1 MKREPYLWKR
11 EFEALPQNTDHAGVM
26 WHGSYFNW
34 LEESRIDALSRSG
47 LNYSELVKD
56 GYELPVFKI
65 DIKFLSPI
73 HLGDKVTIESIFHI
87 TDSPKINIESKFK
100 SKNYLELA
108 KASIDIV
115 LINKVT
121 QKILRKRPDSLSN
134 VFQILNY
141 GINF

>member
-26 WHGSYFNW
+26 WHGSYINW

-56 GYELPVFKI
+56 GYELPVSKI

-73 HLGDKVTIESIFHI
+73 HLGDKVTVESKFNI
-87 TDSPKINIESKFK
+87 TNSPKINIESKFK
-100 SKNYLELA
+100 SKNYLELT

-115 LINKVT
+115 LINKIT
-121 QKILRKRPDSLSN
+121 KKILRKRPDYLSN